1 MTIPIRLL
9 SSSICADIWTN
20 KGNKMIKIIGIAVI
34 IAGLMI
40 GIATQPKSEI
50 LLAERE
56 HLTVQAVPVAKAI
69 VVTPAPEPVIEA
81 EPVEVVAV
89 EVEPIEEPQAV
100 IANEVVEEPEEYHE
114 EYIAPACEL
123 GERPMEYQGN
133 YKITF
138 YCPCETC
145 NGGWHGTASG
155 EPLTP
160 GYTIATSEWAF
171 GTTLYIE
178 NVGFRCVQ
186 DTGVP
191 SGCIDVCVSSHEE
204 ALQLGVMLQDVYIV
218 R

>member
-1 MTIPIRLL
+1 
-9 SSSICADIWTN
+9 
-20 KGNKMIKIIGIAVI
+20 MIKIIGIAVI

-40 GIATQPKSEI
+40 GVAAQLNSEG
-50 LLAERE
+50 LFTERE
-56 HLTVQAVPVAKAI
+56 RLAVKAVPVAEAI
-69 VVTPAPEPVIEA
+69 AVTPAPEPVPEPVVEA
-81 EPVEVVAV
+81 EAVEVITV
-89 EVEPIEEPQAV
+89 EVEPIEELQAV
-100 IANEVVEEPEEYHE
+100 VANEVVEEPVEYNE
-114 EYIAPACEL
+114 EYITPACEL

-191 SGCIDVCVSSHEE
+191 SGCIDVCVNSHEE
-204 ALQLGVMLQDVYIV
+204 ALQLGVMFQDVYVV